1 MRRCKA
7 FSRRMDA
14 RLSEPGRQAVNLR
27 RIAPNA
33 PIPVTSRAKEEGSG
47 TGEVLT
53 LIS

>member
-1 MRRCKA
+1 
-7 FSRRMDA
+7 MDA